1 MHLPARQPFK
11 LGMSRLRSQ
20 AFHWMEDN
28 GWYYGVVSG
37 HAIKIRQSGYGVEFF
52 GDVSEEA
59 LTQLVQRYFDPDL
72 N

>member
-1 MHLPARQPFK
+1 
-11 LGMSRLRSQ
+11 
-20 AFHWMEDN
+20 MEDN